1 MRVYICLLPYIK
13 ANKSTHRYM
22 FQYEG
27 AFTNVS
33 VIVVIVEV

>member
-13 ANKSTHRYM
+13 ANKLTHRYM

-27 AFTNVS
+27 AFTNV
-33 VIVVIVEV
+33 IVLYVKY